1 MPVMSRMRAI
11 APVFIIVIA
20 VLFILFMVISD
31 SKLAEVFGRSK
42 NNVGTING
50 KDITYPEFSQ
60 KFEDYRKQYRDAY
73 KQDFDED
80 NLDQYRDQLW
90 EDFIMSTLSKE
101 QIEKCGIT
109 VSEKEL
115 NDIIFGPNPPDFLK
129 KGFIDSTGNFRRDLY
144 DAEVKKP
151 QNKEIIVRVKEALKE
166 QVADEKLQAV
176 VNAAILPSAGEIKR
190 KYVEQTGKMNA
201 EFALVDLSQFPE
213 NTVTATNEE
222 VKKYYDE
229 HPDKFMVDA
238 QRKLKYI
245 AFPIVATKA
254 DSESVR
260 QTLQT
265 LVELSD
271 TTSLDSVAKSFT
283 GIQIAKDSADLSTI
297 PAEAASKIISAEKGK
312 IIGPIA
318 TSAGYMVYRVTNVKS
333 GDPLVSAS
341 QILIT
346 GPDAEKEATKV
357 YGEIKAGL
365 SFEDAAR
372 KYSKDAGSAA
382 KGGSLGWFKKGS
394 QTPDVETAAMSGKPG
409 EVLKPIKSANG
420 YYIVKVNGKN
430 SSKYFFEKVS
440 EIVKPSASTKDL
452 VYQKAVDFQ
461 FLANKNGFESECT
474 AQKLNVLESQE
485 FSKDAGYIPN
495 LGMCRSLIS
504 FSFDNS
510 VNSLSKP
517 IKTQIGYVVAKVSE
531 EIKPGVRKF
540 DAVEKNVKVLC
551 LKDKR
556 YAKAKAEAERV
567 KNSIGDDIAKATQ
580 VSKDVRLGSAPGFT
594 TNGSVP
600 AIGQDYNFAAEAYKA
615 PLNKV
620 IGPVKGMN
628 GYYLI
633 KVTQRE
639 NFNESDYLVQY
650 NPIRDNSFSTRK
662 QNFYQQW
669 QAKLKTD
676 ASIVD
681 RRYMFF

>member
-1 MPVMSRMRAI
+1 MSRMRAI

-201 EFALVDLSQFPE
+201 EFALIDLSQFPE

-245 AFPIVATKA
+245 AFLIVATKA

-540 DAVEKNVKVLC
+540 EAVEKNVKVLC

>member
-540 DAVEKNVKVLC
+540 EAVEKNVKVLC

>member
-201 EFALVDLSQFPE
+201 EFALIDLSQFPE

-245 AFPIVATKA
+245 AFLIVATKA

-540 DAVEKNVKVLC
+540 EAVEKNVKVLC

>member
-540 DAVEKNVKVLC
+540 EAVEKNVKVLC

-556 YAKAKAEAERV
+556 YAKAKAEAERI